1 MKWNMAMANRS
12 TSGRITQGFNRLTT
26 TRQLP
31 EVRLLLVALAWII
44 PCHVILLTA
53 GAGKT
58 NVIAYAFG
66 RCPATELAPSARNR
80 K

>member
-12 TSGRITQGFNRLTT
+12 SSRRITEGFNRLTT

-31 EVRLLLVALAWII
+31 EVRPLLVAIAWII
-44 PCHVILLTA
+44 SCHKILLTA
-53 GAGKT
+53 GAGKM
-58 NVIAYAFG
+58 NVIADAFG
-66 RCPATELAPSARNR
+66 RCPTTGLAPSARNR